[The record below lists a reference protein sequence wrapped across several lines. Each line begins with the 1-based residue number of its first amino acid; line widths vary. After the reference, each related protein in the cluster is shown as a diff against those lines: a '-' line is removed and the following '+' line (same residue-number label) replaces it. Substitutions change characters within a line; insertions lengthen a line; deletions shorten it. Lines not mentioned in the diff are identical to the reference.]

1 MREADRGM
9 AMQSAIVA
17 LEYIA
22 EPVPAAPSRYVMA
35 LRAVNMATQ
44 AASLGGGGSGG
55 SRPKGTISDPTG
67 TAAIRGIGDTTDL
80 TDTHAIVL
88 ETAWCIR
95 GDVTQALHDAH
106 LTHPAPSTAAA
117 ALDHLRWAATIP
129 HTTTNA
135 VAAWRR
141 AGRFEDAAMLDTSI
155 DLVCREACNLAVMV
169 RAASSKVARA
179 PEDVPTQKKIESCR
193 NCAKWR
199 TGTIAAANGLCDEC
213 KRFQGREHCL
223 PTEPIVRRW
232 EVGQN
237 ATPGQIIEAKAN
249 RRKSA

>member
-1 MREADRGM
+1 MRELDRGM

-22 EPVPAAPSRYVMA
+22 EPVPAAPSRYIMA

-44 AASLGGGGSGG
+44 AASLGGGSGG

-67 TAAIRGIGDTTDL
+67 TAAIRGIGDTTEL
-80 TDTHAIVL
+80 TDGHAIVL

-95 GDVTQALHDAH
+95 GDVTSALYDAR

-117 ALDHLRWAATIP
+117 ALDHLRWAATAP

-135 VAAWRR
+135 VAAWRQ

-169 RAASSKVARA
+169 RAASAKVARA
-179 PEDVPTQKKIESCR
+179 PKDIPKQRPLIGCTS
-193 NCAKWR
+193 
-199 TGTIAAANGLCDEC
+199 C
-213 KRFQGREHCL
+213 KRDGGAWEPVYDKAESSELCRWCYDYRATYGQRPPVELVRMHRQGRRISTL
-223 PTEPIVRRW
+223 DIAR
-232 EVGQN
+232 
-237 ATPGQIIEAKAN
+237 ATGG
-249 RRKSA
+249 